1 MKLLA
6 TGRFYTSLAVF
17 RGRYLLLGTGLLI
30 GCAAADFL
38 AETRAQ
44 SPNSSPSPTPP
55 PLTAPKPP
63 PSIPPTIVVP
73 TVPDTG
79 SGAPSS
85 PTGPAVVTPSAQPVP
100 GAAFVGSTGC
110 SSSMCHGGAG
120 EKRGQWPIWSK
131 QDPHGQDL
139 RGTLGYPRG
148 AFSALV
154 LPWSNRIAQG
164 LNISDARLSARCTS
178 CHAPLHGV
186 PDSAL
191 LASARADLKKENVEF
206 HGVSCESCH
215 GPASNWIR
223 SHTRPDFTHA
233 MNVQTGVR
241 DLRNLYV
248 RANTCVAC
256 HQNIDADILAAGH
269 KPLYF
274 ELDSQQVAQ
283 PPHWKEKGGDW
294 FGPQSWLVGQAAAL
308 REVSWALSQ
317 GPNALGS
324 DTLRDDWRA
333 LVWVLTKTASAAPD
347 GVPRFDLGS
356 DASSGSESAVT
367 RAQEAADDLARG
379 AARQRWTS
387 ENTRACLDALAAA
400 RNDFASSTGETTITL
415 RGRARRLALG
425 VERMV
430 SALRAQTENQAV
442 WAPATTELT
451 ALFDVVGSPEA
462 DFDNAKFS
470 AQLAKFQG
478 ALPP

>member
-6 TGRFYTSLAVF
+6 ARRFHQALTVF
-17 RGRYLLLGTGLLI
+17 RGRFLLTGALAV
-30 GCAAADFL
+30 AAVSGGASFI
-38 AETRAQ
+38 AARAQ
-44 SPNSSPSPTPP
+44 APAAGGSPTPP

-63 PSIPPTIVVP
+63 PDIPPTIVVP
-73 TVPDTG
+73 TVPD
-79 SGAPSS
+79 SSAPAGGG
-85 PTGPAVVTPSAQPVP
+85 PTGPAVMTPNAQPVP

-139 RGTLGYPRG
+139 RGTLGYPRS
-148 AFSALV
+148 AYSALV

-178 CHAPLHGV
+178 CHAPLHTV

-274 ELDSQQVAQ
+274 ELDSQVVAE
-283 PPHWKEKGGDW
+283 PPHWVERNVGDW
-294 FGPQSWLVGQAAAL
+294 FGPQSWLVGQATAL

-324 DTLRDDWRA
+324 DALRDDWRA
-333 LVWVLTKTASAAPD
+333 LVWLLQKASSAMPDGLPRIDVGNTDAGSASA
-347 GVPRFDLGS
+347 VS
-356 DASSGSESAVT
+356 
-367 RAQEAADDLARG
+367 RAQESADDLARA
-379 AARQRWTS
+379 AARQRWTA
-387 ENTRACLDALAAA
+387 ENTRSLLQALAGT
-400 RNDFASSTGETTITL
+400 RTDFSNTSGETAVTL
-415 RGRARRLALG
+415 RSRARRLALAL
-425 VERMV
+425 ERMV
-430 SALRAQTENQAV
+430 SALRTRYPDQSGWPA
-442 WAPATTELT
+442 ATTELT
-451 ALFDVVGSPEA
+451 ALFDVVGAPEP
-462 DFDNAKFS
+462 DFDSAKFS
-470 AQLAKFQG
+470 AQLARFQG
-478 ALPP
+478 SLPP